1 MNTAEY
7 LVKKLVNIGITDFFG
22 LPGDYNFNILNAIED
37 NSDTNWIGCTNEL
50 NAGYAADGYAR
61 QKGFGALVT
70 TYGVGELSAANA
82 IAGSNAENVPVIHIV
97 GTPSTEILNGKNIY
111 HHNFSEPK
119 PYCFMEAFKPITE
132 AAVFLNKDNAKI
144 EIDRILK
151 IFFKERKPVYIA
163 IPEDIA
169 IIEIQNRETDYN
181 WVSNSDNLETVVKLI
196 TEKINKSKKPV
207 IIADTLIKRFDAK
220 SEFTD
225 FVNKSKIPVTNFLM
239 GTGIINMDSNNYL
252 GPYLSKFG
260 NSQAKDYLEKTD
272 CLIAVGV
279 LYGDIN
285 SFGTPLPFKINS
297 HIAIYGTYTFVDGKK
312 YENVKMTDVLRE
324 ITKHVNHNNFD
335 IEKYDMY
342 YKSPAQT
349 KEKLTSS
356 YIFPRL
362 QDFLKGED
370 IIIADTGTI
379 PFGIAQMKFP
389 ENSELHSQLLWSSI
403 GWATPAAF
411 GASIANPKGR
421 VILITGDGAHQAS
434 ALEIGNMSR
443 FNTKPIVIVLNN
455 NGYTTE
461 RILAGDFDSEFNDI
475 VQIDYAKLA
484 RSFRGDVWAT
494 KVETTDDFDKAL
506 RVTQIMD
513 KLCYIEV
520 LLEERDISELAE
532 VYFTEIQIQNDT
544 TVKTNKKQ
552 NISDKEIS
560 ELKISVDKKYA
571 TSVHASLKDLEV

>member
-1 MNTAEY
+1 
-7 LVKKLVNIGITDFFG
+7 
-22 LPGDYNFNILNAIED
+22 
-37 NSDTNWIGCTNEL
+37 
-50 NAGYAADGYAR
+50 
-61 QKGFGALVT
+61 
-70 TYGVGELSAANA
+70 
-82 IAGSNAENVPVIHIV
+82 V

-119 PYCFMEAFKPITE
+119 PYCFMEVFKPITE

-312 YENVKMTDVLRE
+312 YENIKMTDVLRE
-324 ITKHVNHNNFD
+324 ITKQVNHNNFD

-520 LLEERDISELAE
+520 ILEERDISELAE

-571 TSVHASLKDLEV
+571 ASVHASLKDLEV